1 MKKLSFGFTLIE
13 LMIVVAVL
21 GILASIAY
29 PSYTDYV
36 RKGKRAEAQ
45 QYLMSLAQQNQQYF
59 LDRRIYTSTI
69 ADLGVPAPSGL
80 AANYTVAITV
90 VSGPP
95 PSFSITATATGSQ
108 TSDSCGNLI
117 ITNTGNKTS
126 SAGSNCW

>member
-69 ADLGVPAPSGL
+69 ADLGVPVPSGL

-90 VSGPP
+90 VAGPP

-108 TSDSCGNLI
+108 ASDSCGNLT